1 MDELLVAHVVALWGF
16 GIALAFGMVANKTQF
31 CTMGALSD
39 WVNFGSLTRFRA
51 WLLAMAVA
59 IALSQAM
66 QLMGWIDLSTAI
78 YRSSNFGW
86 LGNSVGG
93 LLFGIGMTLGS
104 GCGQR
109 TLVRVGGGNLK
120 SLVVLLVLGITAY
133 MTLRGLLA
141 VVRIEVFQRT
151 NLDLASYGV
160 TDQGLTTL
168 LAYVLDTEPW
178 IVSVTVSALVVLTL
192 LWFVFKDGAFR
203 ASGENMLV
211 GAALGLL
218 VASAWYVTGVIGF
231 DDFDPVPFESVTFI
245 APVGNAINY
254 LMTWTGSTIGFG
266 IAVVFGILCGSLFY
280 ALASGGFRIETFSDR
295 ADMINHLIAGVL
307 MGFGGVLAL
316 GCTVGQGV
324 AGISTLS
331 VGAILATGAIMLGS
345 VVRPRCSTTCSTS
358 RFPNPFADRWLN
370 CVCCQGRSSSSLSL
384 V

>member
-151 NLDLASYGV
+151 NLDLASYGL
-160 TDQGLTTL
+160 TDQGLPTL
-168 LAYVLDTEPW
+168 LAHVFGTEPW

-295 ADMINHLIAGVL
+295 ADMINHLVAGVL

-345 VVRPRCSTTCSTS
+345 VVTTKVQYHMMDES
-358 RFPNPFADRWLN
+358 FAKALR
-370 CVCCQGRSSSSLSL
+370 RSLAEL
-384 V
+384 RLLPGAVK

>member
-211 GAALGLL
+211 GLHWGYWSRLLGM
-218 VASAWYVTGVIGF
+218 SPG
-231 DDFDPVPFESVTFI
+231 
-245 APVGNAINY
+245 
-254 LMTWTGSTIGFG
+254 
-266 IAVVFGILCGSLFY
+266 
-280 ALASGGFRIETFSDR
+280 
-295 ADMINHLIAGVL
+295 
-307 MGFGGVLAL
+307 
-316 GCTVGQGV
+316 
-324 AGISTLS
+324 
-331 VGAILATGAIMLGS
+331 
-345 VVRPRCSTTCSTS
+345 
-358 RFPNPFADRWLN
+358 
-370 CVCCQGRSSSSLSL
+370 
-384 V
+384 

>member
-16 GIALAFGMVANKTQF
+16 GIAVAFGMIANKTQF

-78 YRSSNFGW
+78 YRTSNFGW

-141 VVRIEVFQRT
+141 VVRIEVFQQT
-151 NLDLASYGV
+151 NLDLASYGL
-160 TDQGLTTL
+160 TDQGLPTL
-168 LAYVLDTEPW
+168 FAHMFGTEPW
-178 IVSVTVSALVVLTL
+178 AVTVTVSALVVLTL
-192 LWFVFKDGAFR
+192 LWFVFKDGGFR
-203 ASGENMLV
+203 ASGGNMLV

-231 DDFDPVPFESVTFI
+231 DDFEPVPFESVTFI
-245 APVGNAINY
+245 APVGNAVNY

-266 IAVVFGILCGSLFY
+266 VAVVFGILCGSLFY
-280 ALASGGFRIETFSDR
+280 ALVSGGFRIETFSDR
-295 ADMINHLIAGVL
+295 ADMINHLMAGVL

-331 VGAILATGAIMLGS
+331 MGAVLATGTIMLGS
-345 VVRPRCSTTCSTS
+345 VLTTKMQYHMLDESFS
-358 RFPNPFADRWLN
+358 K
-370 CVCCQGRSSSSLSL
+370 SLRRSL
-384 V
+384 VELRLLPGTVK

>member
-1 MDELLVAHVVALWGF
+1 
-16 GIALAFGMVANKTQF
+16 
-31 CTMGALSD
+31 
-39 WVNFGSLTRFRA
+39 
-51 WLLAMAVA
+51 
-59 IALSQAM
+59 
-66 QLMGWIDLSTAI
+66 
-78 YRSSNFGW
+78 
-86 LGNSVGG
+86 
-93 LLFGIGMTLGS
+93 
-104 GCGQR
+104 
-109 TLVRVGGGNLK
+109 
-120 SLVVLLVLGITAY
+120 

-151 NLDLASYGV
+151 NLDLASYGL
-160 TDQGLTTL
+160 TDQGLPNL
-168 LAYVLDTEPW
+168 LAYVFGTEPW
-178 IVSVTVSALVVLTL
+178 IVTVTVSALVVLTL

-280 ALASGGFRIETFSDR
+280 ALVSGGFRIETFSDR

-331 VGAILATGAIMLGS
+331 VGAVLATGAIMLGS
-345 VVRPRCSTTCSTS
+345 VVTTKVQYHMLDESFS
-358 RFPNPFADRWLN
+358 KSLR
-370 CVCCQGRSSSSLSL
+370 RSLAELRLLPAS
-384 V
+384 VK

>member
-1 MDELLVAHVVALWGF
+1 MDELLVVHVVSLWGF
-16 GIALAFGMVANKTQF
+16 GIAVAFGMIANKTQF

-39 WVNFGSLTRFRA
+39 WVNFSSLTRFRA

-59 IALSQAM
+59 IAFSQAM

-78 YRSSNFGW
+78 YRTSNFGW

-141 VVRIEVFQRT
+141 VLRIEVFQRT
-151 NLDLASYGV
+151 NLDLASYGL
-160 TDQGLTTL
+160 TDQGLPTL
-168 LAYVLDTEPW
+168 FAHMFGTEPW
-178 IVSVTVSALVVLTL
+178 AVTVTVSALVVLTL

-203 ASGENMLV
+203 ASGGNMLV

-231 DDFDPVPFESVTFI
+231 DDFEPVPFESVTFI
-245 APVGNAINY
+245 APVGNAVNY

-266 IAVVFGILCGSLFY
+266 VAVVFGILCGSLFY

-295 ADMINHLIAGVL
+295 ADMINHLMAGVL

-331 VGAILATGAIMLGS
+331 MGAVLATGAIMLGS
-345 VVRPRCSTTCSTS
+345 VLTTKMQYHMLDESFS
-358 RFPNPFADRWLN
+358 K
-370 CVCCQGRSSSSLSL
+370 SLRRSL
-384 V
+384 VELRLLPGTVK

>member
-1 MDELLVAHVVALWGF
+1 MDELLVVHVVSLWGF
-16 GIALAFGMVANKTQF
+16 GIAVAFGMIANKTQF

-78 YRSSNFGW
+78 YRTPNLGW

-133 MTLRGLLA
+133 MTLRGWLA
-141 VVRIEVFQRT
+141 VLRIEVFQRT
-151 NLDLASYGV
+151 NLDLASYGL
-160 TDQGLTTL
+160 TDQGLPTL
-168 LAYVLDTEPW
+168 LAHMFGIESWAVT
-178 IVSVTVSALVVLTL
+178 VTVSALVVLTL

-203 ASGENMLV
+203 ASGGNMLV

-231 DDFDPVPFESVTFI
+231 DDFEPVPFESVTFI
-245 APVGNAINY
+245 APVGNAVNY

-266 IAVVFGILCGSLFY
+266 VAVVFGILCGSLFY

-295 ADMINHLIAGVL
+295 ADMINHLMAGVL

-331 VGAILATGAIMLGS
+331 MGAVLATGAIMLGS
-345 VVRPRCSTTCSTS
+345 VLTTKMQYHMLDESFS
-358 RFPNPFADRWLN
+358 K
-370 CVCCQGRSSSSLSL
+370 SLRRSL
-384 V
+384 VELRLLPGTVK

>member
-1 MDELLVAHVVALWGF
+1 MDELLVVHVVSLWGF
-16 GIALAFGMVANKTQF
+16 GIAVAFGMIANKTQF

-78 YRSSNFGW
+78 YRNSNFGW
-86 LGNSVGG
+86 LGNCVGG

-151 NLDLASYGV
+151 NLDLASYGL
-160 TDQGLTTL
+160 TDQGLPTL
-168 LAYVLDTEPW
+168 FAHMFGTEPW
-178 IVSVTVSALVVLTL
+178 AVTVTVSALVVLTL

-231 DDFDPVPFESVTFI
+231 DDFEPVPFESVTFI
-245 APVGNAINY
+245 APVGNAVNY

-266 IAVVFGILCGSLFY
+266 VAVVFGILCGSLFY

-295 ADMINHLIAGVL
+295 ADMINHLMAGVL

-331 VGAILATGAIMLGS
+331 MGAVLATGAIMLGS
-345 VVRPRCSTTCSTS
+345 VLTTKMQYHMLDESFS
-358 RFPNPFADRWLN
+358 K
-370 CVCCQGRSSSSLSL
+370 SLRRSL
-384 V
+384 VELRLLPGTVK

>member
-178 IVSVTVSALVVLTL
+178 IVSVTVSVLVVLTL

-345 VVRPRCSTTCSTS
+345 VVTAKVQYHMLDESFSKSLR
-358 RFPNPFADRWLN
+358 
-370 CVCCQGRSSSSLSL
+370 RSLAEL
-384 V
+384 RLLPGAVK

>member
-1 MDELLVAHVVALWGF
+1 MDELLVVHVVSLWGF
-16 GIALAFGMVANKTQF
+16 GIAVAFGMIANKTQF

-59 IALSQAM
+59 IAFSQAM

-78 YRSSNFGW
+78 YRTSNFGW

-141 VVRIEVFQRT
+141 VLRIEVFQRT
-151 NLDLASYGV
+151 NLDLTSYGL
-160 TDQGLTTL
+160 TDQGLPTL
-168 LAYVLDTEPW
+168 LAHMFGTEPW
-178 IVSVTVSALVVLTL
+178 AVTVTVSALVVLTL

-203 ASGENMLV
+203 ASGGNMLV

-231 DDFDPVPFESVTFI
+231 DDFEPVPFESVTFI
-245 APVGNAINY
+245 APVGNAVNY

-266 IAVVFGILCGSLFY
+266 VAVVFGILCGSLFY

-295 ADMINHLIAGVL
+295 ADMINHLMAGVL

-331 VGAILATGAIMLGS
+331 MGAVLATGAIMLGS
-345 VVRPRCSTTCSTS
+345 VLTTKMQYHMLDESFS
-358 RFPNPFADRWLN
+358 K
-370 CVCCQGRSSSSLSL
+370 SLRRSL
-384 V
+384 VELRLLPGTVK

>member
-307 MGFGGVLAL
+307 MGFGGVLVL

-345 VVRPRCSTTCSTS
+345 VVTAKVQYHMLDESFSK
-358 RFPNPFADRWLN
+358 
-370 CVCCQGRSSSSLSL
+370 SLRRSL
-384 V
+384 VELRLLPGAVK

>member
-280 ALASGGFRIETFSDR
+280 ALASGGFRSETFSDR

-345 VVRPRCSTTCSTS
+345 VVTAKVQYHMLDESFSKSLR
-358 RFPNPFADRWLN
+358 
-370 CVCCQGRSSSSLSL
+370 RSLAEL
-384 V
+384 RLLPGAVK

>member
-1 MDELLVAHVVALWGF
+1 MDELLVAHVVAVWGF

-151 NLDLASYGV
+151 NLDLASYGL
-160 TDQGLTTL
+160 TDQGLPTL
-168 LAYVLDTEPW
+168 LAHVFGTEPW

-345 VVRPRCSTTCSTS
+345 VVTTKVQYHMMDES
-358 RFPNPFADRWLN
+358 FAKALR
-370 CVCCQGRSSSSLSL
+370 RSLAEL
-384 V
+384 RLLPGAVK

>member
-1 MDELLVAHVVALWGF
+1 MDELLVVHVVSLWGF
-16 GIALAFGMVANKTQF
+16 GIAVAFGMIANKTQF

-78 YRSSNFGW
+78 YRTPNLGW

-141 VVRIEVFQRT
+141 VLRIEVFQRT
-151 NLDLASYGV
+151 NLDLASYGL
-160 TDQGLTTL
+160 TDQGLPTL
-168 LAYVLDTEPW
+168 FAHMFGTEPW
-178 IVSVTVSALVVLTL
+178 AVTVTVSALVVLTL
-192 LWFVFKDGAFR
+192 LWFVFKDETFR
-203 ASGENMLV
+203 ASGGNMLV
-211 GAALGLL
+211 GAALGFL

-231 DDFDPVPFESVTFI
+231 DDFEPVPFESVTFI
-245 APVGNAINY
+245 APVGNAVNY

-266 IAVVFGILCGSLFY
+266 VAVVFGILCGSLFY

-295 ADMINHLIAGVL
+295 ADMINHLMAGVL

-331 VGAILATGAIMLGS
+331 MGAVLATGAIMLGS
-345 VVRPRCSTTCSTS
+345 VLTTKMQYHMLDESFS
-358 RFPNPFADRWLN
+358 K
-370 CVCCQGRSSSSLSL
+370 SLRRSL
-384 V
+384 VELRLLPGTVK

>member
-16 GIALAFGMVANKTQF
+16 GIAVAFGMIANKTQF

-78 YRSSNFGW
+78 YRTPNFGW

-151 NLDLASYGV
+151 NLDLASYGL
-160 TDQGLTTL
+160 TDQGLPTL
-168 LAYVLDTEPW
+168 FAHMFGTEPW
-178 IVSVTVSALVVLTL
+178 AVTVTVSALIVLTL

-203 ASGENMLV
+203 ASGGNMLV

-231 DDFDPVPFESVTFI
+231 DDFEPVPFESVTFI
-245 APVGNAINY
+245 APVGNAVNY

-266 IAVVFGILCGSLFY
+266 VAVVFGILCGSLFY

-295 ADMINHLIAGVL
+295 GDMINHLMAGVL

-331 VGAILATGAIMLGS
+331 MGAVLATGAIMLGS
-345 VVRPRCSTTCSTS
+345 VLTTKMQYHMLDESFS
-358 RFPNPFADRWLN
+358 K
-370 CVCCQGRSSSSLSL
+370 SLRRSL
-384 V
+384 VELRLFPGTVK

>member
-1 MDELLVAHVVALWGF
+1 MDELLVVHVVSLWGF
-16 GIALAFGMVANKTQF
+16 GIAVAFGMIANKTQF

-78 YRSSNFGW
+78 YRTPNFGW

-141 VVRIEVFQRT
+141 VVRIEVFQQT
-151 NLDLASYGV
+151 NWDLASYGLP
-160 TDQGLTTL
+160 DQGLPTL
-168 LAYVLDTEPW
+168 FAHMFGTEPW
-178 IVSVTVSALVVLTL
+178 AVTVTVSALVVLTL

-203 ASGENMLV
+203 ASGGNMLV

-231 DDFDPVPFESVTFI
+231 DDFEPVPFESVTFI
-245 APVGNAINY
+245 APVGNAVNY

-266 IAVVFGILCGSLFY
+266 VAVVFGILCGSLFY

-295 ADMINHLIAGVL
+295 ADMINHLMAGVL

-331 VGAILATGAIMLGS
+331 MGAVLATGAIMLGS
-345 VVRPRCSTTCSTS
+345 VLTTKMQYHMLDESFSKSLRRSLRELRLLPR
-358 RFPNPFADRWLN
+358 
-370 CVCCQGRSSSSLSL
+370 V
-384 V
+384 VK

>member
-1 MDELLVAHVVALWGF
+1 MDELLVTHVVALWGF
-16 GIALAFGMVANKTQF
+16 GIAVAFGMIANKTQF

-78 YRSSNFGW
+78 YRTPNFGW

-151 NLDLASYGV
+151 NLDLASNGL
-160 TDQGLTTL
+160 TDQGLPTL
-168 LAYVLDTEPW
+168 LAHMFGIESWAVT
-178 IVSVTVSALVVLTL
+178 VTVSALVVLTL

-203 ASGENMLV
+203 ASGGNMLV

-231 DDFDPVPFESVTFI
+231 DDFEPVPFESVTFI
-245 APVGNAINY
+245 APVGNAVNY

-266 IAVVFGILCGSLFY
+266 VAVVFGILCGSLFY

-295 ADMINHLIAGVL
+295 ADMINHLMAGVL

-331 VGAILATGAIMLGS
+331 MGAVLATGAIMLGS
-345 VVRPRCSTTCSTS
+345 VLTTKMQYHMLDESFS
-358 RFPNPFADRWLN
+358 K
-370 CVCCQGRSSSSLSL
+370 SLRRSL
-384 V
+384 VELRLLPGTVK

>member
-178 IVSVTVSALVVLTL
+178 IVSVTVSVLVVLTL

-345 VVRPRCSTTCSTS
+345 VVTAKVQYHMLDESFSKSLRRSLAELRLLPR
-358 RFPNPFADRWLN
+358 A
-370 CVCCQGRSSSSLSL
+370 VK
-384 V
+384 

>member
-1 MDELLVAHVVALWGF
+1 MDELLVVHVVSLWGF
-16 GIALAFGMVANKTQF
+16 GIAVAFGMIANKTQF

-78 YRSSNFGW
+78 YRTPNFGW

-151 NLDLASYGV
+151 NLDLASNGL
-160 TDQGLTTL
+160 TDQGLPTL
-168 LAYVLDTEPW
+168 LAHMFGIESWAVT
-178 IVSVTVSALVVLTL
+178 VTVSALVVLTL

-203 ASGENMLV
+203 ASGGNMLV
-211 GAALGLL
+211 GTALGLL

-231 DDFDPVPFESVTFI
+231 DDFEPVPFESVTFI
-245 APVGNAINY
+245 APVGNAVNY

-266 IAVVFGILCGSLFY
+266 VAVVFGILCGSLFY

-295 ADMINHLIAGVL
+295 ADMINHLMAGVL

-331 VGAILATGAIMLGS
+331 MGAVLATGAIMLGS
-345 VVRPRCSTTCSTS
+345 VLTTKMQYHMLDKSFS
-358 RFPNPFADRWLN
+358 K
-370 CVCCQGRSSSSLSL
+370 SLRRSL
-384 V
+384 VELRLLPGTVK

>member
-1 MDELLVAHVVALWGF
+1 MDELLVVHVVSLWGF
-16 GIALAFGMVANKTQF
+16 GIAVAFGMIANKTQF

-78 YRSSNFGW
+78 YRTPNFGW

-141 VVRIEVFQRT
+141 VVRIEVFQQT
-151 NLDLASYGV
+151 NLDLASYGLP
-160 TDQGLTTL
+160 DQGLPTL
-168 LAYVLDTEPW
+168 FAHMFGTEPW
-178 IVSVTVSALVVLTL
+178 AVTVTVSALVVLTL
-192 LWFVFKDGAFR
+192 LWFVFKDETFR
-203 ASGENMLV
+203 ASGGNMLV

-231 DDFDPVPFESVTFI
+231 DDFEPVPFESVTFI
-245 APVGNAINY
+245 APVGNAVNY

-266 IAVVFGILCGSLFY
+266 VAVVFGILCGSLFY

-295 ADMINHLIAGVL
+295 ADMINHLMAGVL

-331 VGAILATGAIMLGS
+331 MGAVLATGAIMLGS
-345 VVRPRCSTTCSTS
+345 VLTTKMQYHMLDESFS
-358 RFPNPFADRWLN
+358 K
-370 CVCCQGRSSSSLSL
+370 SLRRSL
-384 V
+384 VELRLFPGTVK

>member
-16 GIALAFGMVANKTQF
+16 GIAVAFGMIANKTQF

-78 YRSSNFGW
+78 YRTPNFGW

-151 NLDLASYGV
+151 NLDLASYGL
-160 TDQGLTTL
+160 TDQGLPAL
-168 LAYVLDTEPW
+168 FAHMFGTEPW
-178 IVSVTVSALVVLTL
+178 AVTVTVSALVVLTL

-203 ASGENMLV
+203 ASGGNMLV

-231 DDFDPVPFESVTFI
+231 DDFEPVPFESVTFI
-245 APVGNAINY
+245 APVGNAVNY

-266 IAVVFGILCGSLFY
+266 VAVVFGILCGSLFY

-295 ADMINHLIAGVL
+295 ADMINHLMAGVL

-331 VGAILATGAIMLGS
+331 MGAVLATGAIMLGS
-345 VVRPRCSTTCSTS
+345 VLTTKMQYHMLDESFS
-358 RFPNPFADRWLN
+358 K
-370 CVCCQGRSSSSLSL
+370 SLRRSL
-384 V
+384 VELRLLPGTVK

>member
-1 MDELLVAHVVALWGF
+1 MDELLVVHVVSLWGF
-16 GIALAFGMVANKTQF
+16 GIAVAFGMIANKTQF

-78 YRSSNFGW
+78 YRTPNFGW

-141 VVRIEVFQRT
+141 VVRIEVFQQT
-151 NLDLASYGV
+151 NWDLASYGLP
-160 TDQGLTTL
+160 DQGLPTL
-168 LAYVLDTEPW
+168 FAHMFGTEPW
-178 IVSVTVSALVVLTL
+178 AVTVTVSALVVLTL

-203 ASGENMLV
+203 ASGGNMVV

-231 DDFDPVPFESVTFI
+231 DDFEPVPFESVTFI
-245 APVGNAINY
+245 APVGNAVNY

-266 IAVVFGILCGSLFY
+266 VAVVFGILCGSLFY

-295 ADMINHLIAGVL
+295 ADMINHLMAGVL

-331 VGAILATGAIMLGS
+331 MGAVLATGAIMLGS
-345 VVRPRCSTTCSTS
+345 VRTTKMQYHMLDESFS
-358 RFPNPFADRWLN
+358 KSLR
-370 CVCCQGRSSSSLSL
+370 RSLL
-384 V
+384 ELRLLPGTVK

>member
-1 MDELLVAHVVALWGF
+1 MDELLVVHVVSLWGF
-16 GIALAFGMVANKTQF
+16 GIAVAFGMIANKTQF

-78 YRSSNFGW
+78 YRTPNFGW

-141 VVRIEVFQRT
+141 VLRIEVFQRT
-151 NLDLASYGV
+151 NLDLASYGL
-160 TDQGLTTL
+160 TDQGLPTL
-168 LAYVLDTEPW
+168 FAHMFGTEPW
-178 IVSVTVSALVVLTL
+178 AVTVTVSALVVLTL

-203 ASGENMLV
+203 ASGGNMLV

-231 DDFDPVPFESVTFI
+231 DDFEPVPFESVTFI
-245 APVGNAINY
+245 APVGNAVNY

-266 IAVVFGILCGSLFY
+266 VAVVFGILCGSLFY

-295 ADMINHLIAGVL
+295 ADMINHLMAGVL

-331 VGAILATGAIMLGS
+331 MGAVLATGAIMLGS
-345 VVRPRCSTTCSTS
+345 VLTTKMQYHMLDESFS
-358 RFPNPFADRWLN
+358 KSLR
-370 CVCCQGRSSSSLSL
+370 RSLTEL
-384 V
+384 RLLPGTVK

>member
-160 TDQGLTTL
+160 TNQGLTTL

-254 LMTWTGSTIGFG
+254 LMPWTGSTIGFG

-307 MGFGGVLAL
+307 MGLGGVLAL

-345 VVRPRCSTTCSTS
+345 VVTAKVQYHMLDESFSKSLR
-358 RFPNPFADRWLN
+358 
-370 CVCCQGRSSSSLSL
+370 RSLAEL
-384 V
+384 RLLPGAVK

>member
-1 MDELLVAHVVALWGF
+1 MDELLVVHVVSLWGF
-16 GIALAFGMVANKTQF
+16 GIAVAFGMIANKTQF

-78 YRSSNFGW
+78 YRTPNFGW

-151 NLDLASYGV
+151 NLDLASYGL
-160 TDQGLTTL
+160 TDQGLSTL
-168 LAYVLDTEPW
+168 FAHMFGTEPW
-178 IVSVTVSALVVLTL
+178 AVTVTVSALVVLTL

-203 ASGENMLV
+203 ASGGNMLV

-231 DDFDPVPFESVTFI
+231 DDFEPVPFESVTFI
-245 APVGNAINY
+245 APVGNAVNY

-266 IAVVFGILCGSLFY
+266 VAVVFGILCGSLFY

-295 ADMINHLIAGVL
+295 ADMINHLMAGVL

-324 AGISTLS
+324 AVISTLS
-331 VGAILATGAIMLGS
+331 MGAVLATGAIMLGS
-345 VVRPRCSTTCSTS
+345 VLTTKMQYHMLDESFS
-358 RFPNPFADRWLN
+358 K
-370 CVCCQGRSSSSLSL
+370 SLRRSL
-384 V
+384 VELRLLPGTVK

>member
-1 MDELLVAHVVALWGF
+1 MDELLVVHVVSLWGF
-16 GIALAFGMVANKTQF
+16 GIAVAFGMIANKTQF

-78 YRSSNFGW
+78 YRTPNFGW

-151 NLDLASYGV
+151 NLDLASYGL
-160 TDQGLTTL
+160 TDQGLPAL
-168 LAYVLDTEPW
+168 FAHMFGTEPW
-178 IVSVTVSALVVLTL
+178 AVTVTVSTLVVLTL

-203 ASGENMLV
+203 ASGGNMLV

-231 DDFDPVPFESVTFI
+231 DDFEPVPFESVTFI
-245 APVGNAINY
+245 APVGNAVNY

-266 IAVVFGILCGSLFY
+266 VAVVFGILCGSLFY

-295 ADMINHLIAGVL
+295 ADMINHLMAGVL

-331 VGAILATGAIMLGS
+331 MGAVLATGAIMLGS
-345 VVRPRCSTTCSTS
+345 VLTTKMQYHMLDESFS
-358 RFPNPFADRWLN
+358 K
-370 CVCCQGRSSSSLSL
+370 SLRRSL
-384 V
+384 VELRLLPGTVK

>member
-345 VVRPRCSTTCSTS
+345 VVTAKVQYHMLDESFSKSLR
-358 RFPNPFADRWLN
+358 
-370 CVCCQGRSSSSLSL
+370 RSLAEL
-384 V
+384 RLLPGAVK

>member
-151 NLDLASYGV
+151 NLDLAPYGV

-345 VVRPRCSTTCSTS
+345 VVTAKVQYHMLDESFSKSLR
-358 RFPNPFADRWLN
+358 
-370 CVCCQGRSSSSLSL
+370 RSLAEL
-384 V
+384 RLLPGAVK

>member
-1 MDELLVAHVVALWGF
+1 MDELLVVHVVSLWGF
-16 GIALAFGMVANKTQF
+16 GIAVAFGMIANKTQF

-78 YRSSNFGW
+78 YRTPNFGW

-151 NLDLASYGV
+151 NLDLASYGL
-160 TDQGLTTL
+160 TDPGLPAL
-168 LAYVLDTEPW
+168 FAHMFGTEPW
-178 IVSVTVSALVVLTL
+178 AVTVTVSALVVLTL

-203 ASGENMLV
+203 ASGGNMLV

-231 DDFDPVPFESVTFI
+231 DDFEPVPFESVTFI
-245 APVGNAINY
+245 APVGNAVNY

-266 IAVVFGILCGSLFY
+266 VAVVFGILCGSLFY

-295 ADMINHLIAGVL
+295 ADMINHLMAGVL

-331 VGAILATGAIMLGS
+331 MGAVLATGAIMLGS
-345 VVRPRCSTTCSTS
+345 VLTTKMQYHMLDESFS
-358 RFPNPFADRWLN
+358 K
-370 CVCCQGRSSSSLSL
+370 SLRRSL
-384 V
+384 VELRLLPGTVK

>member
-1 MDELLVAHVVALWGF
+1 MDELLVAHVVAVWGF

-66 QLMGWIDLSTAI
+66 QLMGWIDLSSAI

-295 ADMINHLIAGVL
+295 ADMINHLVAGVL

-345 VVRPRCSTTCSTS
+345 VVTTKVQYHMMDES
-358 RFPNPFADRWLN
+358 FAKALR
-370 CVCCQGRSSSSLSL
+370 RSLAEL
-384 V
+384 RLLPGAVK

>member
-1 MDELLVAHVVALWGF
+1 MDELLVVHVVSLWGF
-16 GIALAFGMVANKTQF
+16 GIAVAFGMIANKTQF

-78 YRSSNFGW
+78 YRTPNFGW

-141 VVRIEVFQRT
+141 VLRIEVFQRT
-151 NLDLASYGV
+151 NLDLASYGL

-168 LAYVLDTEPW
+168 FAHMFGTEPW
-178 IVSVTVSALVVLTL
+178 AVTVTVSALVVLTL

-203 ASGENMLV
+203 ASGGNMLV

-231 DDFDPVPFESVTFI
+231 DDFEPVPFESVTFI
-245 APVGNAINY
+245 APVGNAVNY

-266 IAVVFGILCGSLFY
+266 VAVVFGILCGALFY
-280 ALASGGFRIETFSDR
+280 ALASGEFRIETFSDR
-295 ADMINHLIAGVL
+295 ADMINHLMAGVL

-331 VGAILATGAIMLGS
+331 MGAVLATGAIMLGS
-345 VVRPRCSTTCSTS
+345 VLTTKMQYHMLDES
-358 RFPNPFADRWLN
+358 FAKALCR
-370 CVCCQGRSSSSLSL
+370 SL
-384 V
+384 VELRLLPRVVK

>member
-1 MDELLVAHVVALWGF
+1 MDELLVVHVVSLWGF
-16 GIALAFGMVANKTQF
+16 GIAVAFGMIANKTQF

-78 YRSSNFGW
+78 YRTPNFGW

-141 VVRIEVFQRT
+141 VVRIEVFQQT
-151 NLDLASYGV
+151 NWDLASYGLP
-160 TDQGLTTL
+160 DQGLPTL
-168 LAYVLDTEPW
+168 FAHMFGTEPW
-178 IVSVTVSALVVLTL
+178 AVTVTVSALVVLTL

-203 ASGENMLV
+203 ASGGNMLV

-218 VASAWYVTGVIGF
+218 VASGWYVTGVIGF
-231 DDFDPVPFESVTFI
+231 DDFEPVPFESVTFI
-245 APVGNAINY
+245 APVGNAVNY

-266 IAVVFGILCGSLFY
+266 VAVVFGILCGSLFY

-295 ADMINHLIAGVL
+295 ADMINHLMAGVL

-331 VGAILATGAIMLGS
+331 MGAVLATGAIMLGS
-345 VVRPRCSTTCSTS
+345 VLTTKMQYHMLDESFS
-358 RFPNPFADRWLN
+358 K
-370 CVCCQGRSSSSLSL
+370 SLRRSL
-384 V
+384 VELRLLPGTVK

>member
-280 ALASGGFRIETFSDR
+280 ALGSGGFRIETFSDR

-345 VVRPRCSTTCSTS
+345 VVTAKVQYHMLDESFSKSLR
-358 RFPNPFADRWLN
+358 
-370 CVCCQGRSSSSLSL
+370 RSLAEL
-384 V
+384 RLLPGAVK

>member
-218 VASAWYVTGVIGF
+218 VGSAWYVTGVIGF

-245 APVGNAINY
+245 APVGNTINY

-345 VVRPRCSTTCSTS
+345 VVTAKVQYHMLDESFSKSLR
-358 RFPNPFADRWLN
+358 
-370 CVCCQGRSSSSLSL
+370 RSLAEL
-384 V
+384 RLLPGAVK

>member
-1 MDELLVAHVVALWGF
+1 MDELLVVHVVSLWGF
-16 GIALAFGMVANKTQF
+16 GIAVAFGMIANKTQF

-78 YRSSNFGW
+78 YRTPNFGW

-151 NLDLASYGV
+151 NLDLASNGL
-160 TDQGLTTL
+160 TDQGLPTL
-168 LAYVLDTEPW
+168 FAHMFGTEPW
-178 IVSVTVSALVVLTL
+178 AVTVTVSALVVLTL

-203 ASGENMLV
+203 ASGGNMLV

-231 DDFDPVPFESVTFI
+231 DDFEPVPFESVTFI
-245 APVGNAINY
+245 APVGNAVNY

-266 IAVVFGILCGSLFY
+266 VAVVFGILCGSLFY

-295 ADMINHLIAGVL
+295 ADMINHLMAGVL

-331 VGAILATGAIMLGS
+331 MGAVLATGAIMLGS
-345 VVRPRCSTTCSTS
+345 VLTTKMQYHMLDESFS
-358 RFPNPFADRWLN
+358 K
-370 CVCCQGRSSSSLSL
+370 SLRRSL
-384 V
+384 VELRLLPGTVK

>member
-1 MDELLVAHVVALWGF
+1 MDELLVVHVVSLWGF
-16 GIALAFGMVANKTQF
+16 GIAVAFGMIANKTQF

-78 YRSSNFGW
+78 YRTPNFGW

-141 VVRIEVFQRT
+141 VLRIEVFQRT
-151 NLDLASYGV
+151 NLDLASYGL
-160 TDQGLTTL
+160 TDQGLPTL
-168 LAYVLDTEPW
+168 FAHMFGTEPW
-178 IVSVTVSALVVLTL
+178 AVTVTVSALVVLTL

-203 ASGENMLV
+203 ASGGNMLV

-231 DDFDPVPFESVTFI
+231 DDFEPVPFESVTFI
-245 APVGNAINY
+245 APVGNAVNY

-266 IAVVFGILCGSLFY
+266 VAVVFGILCGSLFY

-295 ADMINHLIAGVL
+295 ADMINHLMAGVL

-331 VGAILATGAIMLGS
+331 MGAVLATGAIMLGS
-345 VVRPRCSTTCSTS
+345 VLTTKMQYHMLDESFSKSLRRSLTELRLLPR
-358 RFPNPFADRWLN
+358 
-370 CVCCQGRSSSSLSL
+370 V
-384 V
+384 VK

>member
-16 GIALAFGMVANKTQF
+16 GIAVAFGMIANKTQF

-78 YRSSNFGW
+78 YRTPNFGW

-141 VVRIEVFQRT
+141 VVRIEVFQQT
-151 NLDLASYGV
+151 NLDLASYGLP
-160 TDQGLTTL
+160 DQGLPTL
-168 LAYVLDTEPW
+168 FAHMFGTEPW
-178 IVSVTVSALVVLTL
+178 AVTVTVSALVVLTL

-231 DDFDPVPFESVTFI
+231 DDFEPVPFESVTFI
-245 APVGNAINY
+245 APVGNAVNY

-266 IAVVFGILCGSLFY
+266 VAVVFGILCGSLFY

-295 ADMINHLIAGVL
+295 ADMINHLMAGVL

-331 VGAILATGAIMLGS
+331 MGAVLATGAIMLGS
-345 VVRPRCSTTCSTS
+345 VLTTKMQYHMLDESFS
-358 RFPNPFADRWLN
+358 K
-370 CVCCQGRSSSSLSL
+370 SLRRSL
-384 V
+384 VELRLLPGTVK